1 MIPRNNYAP
10 IDDILRLR
18 DQDIIVLLS
27 GFGAKLYNKIALL
40 AANSQEDKRIKIK
53 PDDTFIVASPA
64 NDNTEIEATDAV
76 DELFRSG
83 CHVTNITKKV
93 FKNMHASE
101 EDLKMMISMFKPKYY
116 IPVKGFYKD
125 LLRNGLVALS
135 MGIGLS
141 HQNVFVVENG
151 VSVIID
157 EKGAKIVDEKIP
169 HGDLLIDGMGIGD
182 MGANVIDDRTKLA
195 EGVVVLA
202 LTVSRKEKRIVAG
215 PDVQMRGFV
224 FVKDADMILKDVS
237 KIFVATVEEFL
248 SSKMIYN
255 LDEIKQNVYEKC
267 LRAIRRQTG
276 KEPMVLPLIVE
287 VE

>member
-1 MIPRNNYAP
+1 
-10 IDDILRLR
+10 
-18 DQDIIVLLS
+18 
-27 GFGAKLYNKIALL
+27 
-40 AANSQEDKRIKIK
+40 
-53 PDDTFIVASPA
+53 
-64 NDNTEIEATDAV
+64 
-76 DELFRSG
+76 
-83 CHVTNITKKV
+83 
-93 FKNMHASE
+93 
-101 EDLKMMISMFKPKYY
+101 
-116 IPVKGFYKD
+116 
-125 LLRNGLVALS
+125 
-135 MGIGLS
+135 
-141 HQNVFVVENG
+141 
-151 VSVIID
+151 
-157 EKGAKIVDEKIP
+157 
-169 HGDLLIDGMGIGD
+169 MGIGD